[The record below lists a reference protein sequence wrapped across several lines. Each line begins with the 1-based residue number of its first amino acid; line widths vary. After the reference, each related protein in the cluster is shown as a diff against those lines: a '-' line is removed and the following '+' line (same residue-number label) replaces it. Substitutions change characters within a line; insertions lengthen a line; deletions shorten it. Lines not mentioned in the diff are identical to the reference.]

1 MRSSLVRSSLVAAAL
16 VLPTT
21 LLSGCNDWFNPEKA
35 VFEKY
40 NQRLA
45 NVLDTSESELE
56 ASPAVTIPDKRELF
70 QELPRLSLGLLESYQ
85 LRQCGLFNLL
95 AEKNSQLGKVQDA
108 FYDFDYQINLL
119 RTLNGCMSN
128 YPLSDEENT
137 KLNGLYDQKWHHLTV
152 HLDNMLLTSDAMRK
166 QLTGSEWLPLESK
179 DQVAHVRDAFLA
191 LDEMYQTPYRALSR
205 LPDVTIVNYQ
215 EEIEKTRLVGRLY
228 YTLID
233 ATHWLEQTTH
243 MLEANQD
250 KIICGANRDTTQ
262 FRYLRNVFQ
271 TIYVAEVQPYMAYV
285 DSTYQQLDGGLS
297 LVEKRMQAHGAN
309 YGIEKAHDQFRE
321 ETMKHVQF
329 WKNLFKRCGVKV
341 GNS

>member
-1 MRSSLVRSSLVAAAL
+1 MRSSLVAT
-16 VLPTT
+16 VLLLTTT
-21 LLSGCNDWFNPEKA
+21 LLVGCNEWFNPEKA

-45 NVLDTSESELE
+45 NVLDVSESQLE

-108 FYDFDYQINLL
+108 FYDFDYQTSLL
-119 RTLNGCMSN
+119 RTLNGCLSD
-128 YPLSDEENT
+128 YPLSDEESA
-137 KLNGLYDQKWHHLTV
+137 KLNGLYDQKWHHLTI

-166 QLTGSEWLPLESK
+166 QLTGSEWLPLDSK

-191 LDEMYQTPYRALSR
+191 LDEMYQTPYRTLSR

-233 ATHWLEQTTH
+233 ATQWLEQTTQ
-243 MLEANQD
+243 MLKANQN

-262 FRYLRNVFQ
+262 LRYLRNVFQ
-271 TIYVAEVQPYMAYV
+271 SIYVAEVQPYMAFV
-285 DSTYQQLDGGLS
+285 DSTYQQLDGGIN
-297 LVEKRMQAHGAN
+297 LVEQRMAAHGAS
-309 YGIEKAHDQFRE
+309 YGIENAHEQFRLQ
-321 ETMKHVQF
+321 TLGHVQF
-329 WKNLFKRCGVKV
+329 WKSLFKRCGVQV
-341 GNS
+341 GSQ

>member
-45 NVLDTSESELE
+45 NVLDTSQSELE

-108 FYDFDYQINLL
+108 FYDFDYQTNLL
-119 RTLNGCMSN
+119 RTLNGCLSD

-191 LDEMYQTPYRALSR
+191 LDEMYQTPYRTLSR

-329 WKNLFKRCGVKV
+329 WKNLFKRCGVKI

>member
-108 FYDFDYQINLL
+108 FYDFDYQTNLL
-119 RTLNGCMSN
+119 RTLNGCLSD

-191 LDEMYQTPYRALSR
+191 LDEMYQTPYRTLSR

-271 TIYVAEVQPYMAYV
+271 TIYVAEVQPYMAYL
-285 DSTYQQLDGGLS
+285 DSTYQQLAGGLS

-329 WKNLFKRCGVKV
+329 WKNLFKRCGVKI

>member
-1 MRSSLVRSSLVAAAL
+1 MRSSLVAT
-16 VLPTT
+16 VLLLTTT
-21 LLSGCNDWFNPEKA
+21 LLGGCNEWFNPEKA

-45 NVLDTSESELE
+45 NVLDVSESQLE

-108 FYDFDYQINLL
+108 FYDFDYQTSLL
-119 RTLNGCMSN
+119 RTLNGCLSY
-128 YPLSDEENT
+128 YPLSDEESA
-137 KLNGLYDQKWHHLTV
+137 KLNGLYDQKWHHLTI

-166 QLTGSEWLPLESK
+166 QLTGSEWLPLDSK

-191 LDEMYQTPYRALSR
+191 LDEMYQTPYRTLSR

-233 ATHWLEQTTH
+233 ATQWLEQTTQ
-243 MLEANQD
+243 MLKANQD

-271 TIYVAEVQPYMAYV
+271 SIYVAEVQPYMAFV
-285 DSTYQQLDGGLS
+285 DSTYQQLDGGIN
-297 LVEKRMQAHGAN
+297 LVEQRMAAHGAS
-309 YGIEKAHDQFRE
+309 YGIENAHEQFRLQ
-321 ETMKHVQF
+321 TLDHVQF
-329 WKNLFKRCGVKV
+329 WKSLFKRCGVQV
-341 GNS
+341 GSQ

>member
-56 ASPAVTIPDKRELF
+56 ASRAVTIPDKRELF

-108 FYDFDYQINLL
+108 FYDFDYQTNLL
-119 RTLNGCMSN
+119 RTLNGCMSD

-166 QLTGSEWLPLESK
+166 QLTGSEWLPLKSK

-329 WKNLFKRCGVKV
+329 WKNLFKRCGVKI

>member
-1 MRSSLVRSSLVAAAL
+1 MRNSLVATAL
-16 VLPTT
+16 
-21 LLSGCNDWFNPEKA
+21 LLSTSLLTGCNEWFNPEKA
-35 VFEKY
+35 IFEKY

-56 ASPAVTIPDKRELF
+56 ASPAVTIPEKRELF

-108 FYDFDYQINLL
+108 FYDFDYQTNLL
-119 RTLNGCMSN
+119 RTLNGCLN
-128 YPLSDEENT
+128 DYPLSEEESS
-137 KLNGLYDQKWHHLTV
+137 KLNGLYDQKWHHLSV

-166 QLTGSEWLPLESK
+166 QLTGAEWLPMESK

-191 LDEMYQTPYRALSR
+191 LNEMYQTPYRTLSR

-233 ATHWLEQTTH
+233 ATHWLEQTTQ

-271 TIYVAEVQPYMAYV
+271 SIYVGEVQPYMAFV
-285 DSTYQQLDGGLS
+285 DSTYQQLDGGIN
-297 LVEKRMQAHGAN
+297 LVEQRMAAHGAN
-309 YGIEKAHDQFRE
+309 YGIEKAHDQFRQKTLE
-321 ETMKHVQF
+321 HVQF
-329 WKNLFKRCGVKV
+329 WKDLFKRCGVSV
-341 GNS
+341 GNQ

>member
-1 MRSSLVRSSLVAAAL
+1 VRSSLVRSPLVAAAL

-108 FYDFDYQINLL
+108 FYDFDYQTNLL
-119 RTLNGCMSN
+119 RTLNGCLSD

-191 LDEMYQTPYRALSR
+191 LDEMYQTPYRTLSR

-329 WKNLFKRCGVKV
+329 WKNLFKRCGVKI

>member
-21 LLSGCNDWFNPEKA
+21 LLSGCNKWFNPEKA

-45 NVLDTSESELE
+45 NVLNTSESELE

-108 FYDFDYQINLL
+108 FYDFDYQTNLL

-329 WKNLFKRCGVKV
+329 WKNLFKRCGVKI

>member
-1 MRSSLVRSSLVAAAL
+1 VRSSLVRSSLVAAAL

-108 FYDFDYQINLL
+108 FYDFDYQTNLL
-119 RTLNGCMSN
+119 RTLNGCLSD

-191 LDEMYQTPYRALSR
+191 LDEMYQTPYRTLSR

-329 WKNLFKRCGVKV
+329 WKNLFKRCGVKI

>member
-21 LLSGCNDWFNPEKA
+21 LLSGCNDWFNSEKA

-108 FYDFDYQINLL
+108 FYDFDYQTNLL
-119 RTLNGCMSN
+119 RTLNGCMSD

-297 LVEKRMQAHGAN
+297 FVEKRMQAHGAN

-329 WKNLFKRCGVKV
+329 WKNIFKRCGVKI

>member
-1 MRSSLVRSSLVAAAL
+1 MRNSLVATAL
-16 VLPTT
+16 
-21 LLSGCNDWFNPEKA
+21 LLSTSLLTGCNEWFTPEKA

-45 NVLDTSESELE
+45 NVLDTSESDLE
-56 ASPAVTIPDKRELF
+56 ASPAVTVPEKRELF

-108 FYDFDYQINLL
+108 FYDFDYQTNLL
-119 RTLNGCMSN
+119 RTLNGCLN
-128 YPLSDEENT
+128 DYPLSDEEST
-137 KLNGLYDQKWHHLTV
+137 KLSGLYDQKWHHLSV

-166 QLTGSEWLPLESK
+166 QLTGSQWLPMESK
-179 DQVAHVRDAFLA
+179 EQVAHVRDAFLA
-191 LDEMYQTPYRALSR
+191 LDEIYQTPYRTLSR

-233 ATHWLEQTTH
+233 ATRWLEQTTQ

-271 TIYVAEVQPYMAYV
+271 SIYVGEVQPYMAFV
-285 DSTYQQLDGGLS
+285 DSTYQQLDGGIN
-297 LVEKRMQAHGAN
+297 LVEQRMAAHGAN
-309 YGIEKAHDQFRE
+309 YGIEKAHDQFRQKTLE
-321 ETMKHVQF
+321 HVQF
-329 WKNLFKRCGVKV
+329 WKDLFKRCGVSV
-341 GNS
+341 GNQ

>member
-1 MRSSLVRSSLVAAAL
+1 MRNSLVATAL
-16 VLPTT
+16 
-21 LLSGCNDWFNPEKA
+21 LLSTSLLTGCNEWFNPEKA

-56 ASPAVTIPDKRELF
+56 ASPAVTVPEKRELF

-108 FYDFDYQINLL
+108 FYDFDYQTNLL
-119 RTLNGCMSN
+119 RTLNGCLN
-128 YPLSDEENT
+128 DYPLSNEEST

-166 QLTGSEWLPLESK
+166 QLTGSEWLPMESK

-191 LDEMYQTPYRALSR
+191 LDEMYQTPYRTLSR

-233 ATHWLEQTTH
+233 ATHWLEQTTQ

-271 TIYVAEVQPYMAYV
+271 SIYVDEVQPYMAFV
-285 DSTYQQLDGGLS
+285 DSTYQQLDGGIN
-297 LVEKRMQAHGAN
+297 LVEQRMAAHGAN
-309 YGIEKAHDQFRE
+309 YGIEKAHDQFRQKTLE
-321 ETMKHVQF
+321 HVQF
-329 WKNLFKRCGVKV
+329 WKDLFKRCGVSV
-341 GNS
+341 GNQ

>member
-45 NVLDTSESELE
+45 NVLNTSESELE

-108 FYDFDYQINLL
+108 FYDFDYQTNLL
-119 RTLNGCMSN
+119 RTLNGCLSD

-191 LDEMYQTPYRALSR
+191 LDEMYQTPYRTLSR

-329 WKNLFKRCGVKV
+329 WKNLFKRCGVKI

>member
-16 VLPTT
+16 VLLTT
-21 LLSGCNDWFNPEKA
+21 LLSGCNKWFNPEKA

-108 FYDFDYQINLL
+108 FYDFDYQTNLL
-119 RTLNGCMSN
+119 RTLNGCLSD

-191 LDEMYQTPYRALSR
+191 LDEMYQTPYRTLSR

-228 YTLID
+228 YTLLD

-250 KIICGANRDTTQ
+250 KIICGTNRDTTQ

-329 WKNLFKRCGVKV
+329 WKNLFKRCGVKI

>member
-1 MRSSLVRSSLVAAAL
+1 MRSSPVRSSLVAAAL
-16 VLPTT
+16 VLLTT

-119 RTLNGCMSN
+119 RTLNGCLSD

-191 LDEMYQTPYRALSR
+191 LDEMYQTPYRTLSR

-250 KIICGANRDTTQ
+250 KIICGANRDTTP

-329 WKNLFKRCGVKV
+329 WKNLFKRCGVKI

>member
-1 MRSSLVRSSLVAAAL
+1 MRSSLVATAL
-16 VLPTT
+16 LLTT
-21 LLSGCNDWFNPEKA
+21 ILLGGCNEWFNPEKA

-45 NVLDTSESELE
+45 NVLDVSESQLE

-108 FYDFDYQINLL
+108 FYDFDYQTSLL
-119 RTLNGCMSN
+119 RTLNGCLSD
-128 YPLSDEENT
+128 YPLSDEESA
-137 KLNGLYDQKWHHLTV
+137 KLNGLYDQKWHHLTI

-166 QLTGSEWLPLESK
+166 QLTGSEWLPLDSK

-191 LDEMYQTPYRALSR
+191 LDEMYQTPYRTLSR

-233 ATHWLEQTTH
+233 ATQWLEQTTQ
-243 MLEANQD
+243 MLKANQN
-250 KIICGANRDTTQ
+250 KIICGENRDTTQ

-271 TIYVAEVQPYMAYV
+271 SIYVAEVQPYMAFV
-285 DSTYQQLDGGLS
+285 DSTYQQLDGGIN
-297 LVEKRMQAHGAN
+297 LVEQRMAAHGAS
-309 YGIEKAHDQFRE
+309 YGIENAHEQFRLQ
-321 ETMKHVQF
+321 TMDHVQF
-329 WKNLFKRCGVKV
+329 WKSLFKRCGVQV
-341 GNS
+341 GSQ

>member
-21 LLSGCNDWFNPEKA
+21 LLSGCNDRFNPEKA

-108 FYDFDYQINLL
+108 FYDFDYQTNLL
-119 RTLNGCMSN
+119 RTLNGCLSD

-191 LDEMYQTPYRALSR
+191 LDEMYQTPYRTLSR

-233 ATHWLEQTTH
+233 ATHWLEQTTY

-329 WKNLFKRCGVKV
+329 WKNLFKRCGVKI

>member
-1 MRSSLVRSSLVAAAL
+1 VRSSLVATAL
-16 VLPTT
+16 
-21 LLSGCNDWFNPEKA
+21 LLSTSLLTGCNEWFNPEKA

-108 FYDFDYQINLL
+108 FYDFDYQTNLL
-119 RTLNGCMSN
+119 RTLNGCLSD

-191 LDEMYQTPYRALSR
+191 LDEMYQTPYRTLSR

-329 WKNLFKRCGVKV
+329 WKNLFKRCGVKI

>member
-108 FYDFDYQINLL
+108 FYDFDYQTNLL
-119 RTLNGCMSN
+119 RTLNGCMSD

-228 YTLID
+228 YTLLD

-329 WKNLFKRCGVKV
+329 WKNLFKRCGVKI

>member
-1 MRSSLVRSSLVAAAL
+1 MRSSLVAT
-16 VLPTT
+16 VLLLTTT
-21 LLSGCNDWFNPEKA
+21 LLCGCSEWFNPEKA

-45 NVLDTSESELE
+45 NVLDVSESQLE

-108 FYDFDYQINLL
+108 FYDFDYQTSLL
-119 RTLNGCMSN
+119 RTLNGCLSD
-128 YPLSDEENT
+128 YPLSDEESA
-137 KLNGLYDQKWHHLTV
+137 KLNGLYDQKWHHLTI

-166 QLTGSEWLPLESK
+166 QLTGSEWLPLDSK

-191 LDEMYQTPYRALSR
+191 LDEMYQTPYRTLSR

-233 ATHWLEQTTH
+233 ATQWLEQTTQ
-243 MLEANQD
+243 MLKANQD

-271 TIYVAEVQPYMAYV
+271 SIYVAEVQPYMAFV
-285 DSTYQQLDGGLS
+285 DSTYQQLDGGIN
-297 LVEKRMQAHGAN
+297 LVEQRMTAHGAS
-309 YGIEKAHDQFRE
+309 YGIENAHEQFRLQ
-321 ETMKHVQF
+321 TMDHVQF
-329 WKNLFKRCGVKV
+329 WKSLFKRCGVQV
-341 GNS
+341 GSQ

>member
-108 FYDFDYQINLL
+108 FYDFDYQTNLL
-119 RTLNGCMSN
+119 RTLNGCLSD

-137 KLNGLYDQKWHHLTV
+137 KLNGLYGQKWHHLTV

-191 LDEMYQTPYRALSR
+191 LDEMYQTPYRTLSR

>member
-1 MRSSLVRSSLVAAAL
+1 MRNSLVAAAL
-16 VLPTT
+16 
-21 LLSGCNDWFNPEKA
+21 LLSTSLLTGCNEWFNPEKA

-45 NVLDTSESELE
+45 NVLDTSESDLE
-56 ASPAVTIPDKRELF
+56 ASPAVTVPEKRELF

-108 FYDFDYQINLL
+108 FYDFDYQTNLL
-119 RTLNGCMSN
+119 RTLNGCLN
-128 YPLSDEENT
+128 DYPLSEEEST
-137 KLNGLYDQKWHHLTV
+137 KLNGLYDQKWHHLSV

-166 QLTGSEWLPLESK
+166 QLTGSEWLPMESK

-191 LDEMYQTPYRALSR
+191 LDEIYQTPYRTLSR

-215 EEIEKTRLVGRLY
+215 EELEKTRLVGRLY

-233 ATHWLEQTTH
+233 ATHWLEQTTQ

-271 TIYVAEVQPYMAYV
+271 SIYVGEVQPYMAFV
-285 DSTYQQLDGGLS
+285 DSTYQQLDGGIN
-297 LVEKRMQAHGAN
+297 LVEQRMAAHGAN
-309 YGIEKAHDQFRE
+309 YGIEKAHDQFRQKTLE
-321 ETMKHVQF
+321 HVQF
-329 WKNLFKRCGVKV
+329 WKGLFKRCGVSV
-341 GNS
+341 GNQ

>member
-1 MRSSLVRSSLVAAAL
+1 MRSSLVRSSLVAASL

-108 FYDFDYQINLL
+108 FYDFDYQTNLL
-119 RTLNGCMSN
+119 RTLNGCLSD
-128 YPLSDEENT
+128 YLLSDEENT

-191 LDEMYQTPYRALSR
+191 LDEMYQTPYRTLSR
-205 LPDVTIVNYQ
+205 LPDVTIANYQ

-243 MLEANQD
+243 MLESNQD
-250 KIICGANRDTTQ
+250 KIICGANRDSTQ

-329 WKNLFKRCGVKV
+329 WKNLFKRCGVKI

>member
-1 MRSSLVRSSLVAAAL
+1 
-16 VLPTT
+16 
-21 LLSGCNDWFNPEKA
+21 
-35 VFEKY
+35 
-40 NQRLA
+40 
-45 NVLDTSESELE
+45 
-56 ASPAVTIPDKRELF
+56 
-70 QELPRLSLGLLESYQ
+70 
-85 LRQCGLFNLL
+85 
-95 AEKNSQLGKVQDA
+95 
-108 FYDFDYQINLL
+108 
-119 RTLNGCMSN
+119 
-128 YPLSDEENT
+128 
-137 KLNGLYDQKWHHLTV
+137 
-152 HLDNMLLTSDAMRK
+152 
-166 QLTGSEWLPLESK
+166 
-179 DQVAHVRDAFLA
+179 
-191 LDEMYQTPYRALSR
+191 MYQTPYRTLSR

-250 KIICGANRDTTQ
+250 KIICDANRDTTQ

-329 WKNLFKRCGVKV
+329 WKNLFKRCGVKI

>member
-16 VLPTT
+16 VLLTT

-108 FYDFDYQINLL
+108 FYDFDYQTNLL
-119 RTLNGCMSN
+119 RTLNGCLSD

-191 LDEMYQTPYRALSR
+191 LDEMYQTPYRTLSR

-329 WKNLFKRCGVKV
+329 WKNLFKRCGVKI

>member
-95 AEKNSQLGKVQDA
+95 AEKNSQLGKVQDS
-108 FYDFDYQINLL
+108 FYDFDYQTNLL
-119 RTLNGCMSN
+119 RTLNGCMSD

-166 QLTGSEWLPLESK
+166 QLTGSEWLQLESK

-329 WKNLFKRCGVKV
+329 WKNLFKRCGVKI

>member
-108 FYDFDYQINLL
+108 FYDFDYQTNLL
-119 RTLNGCMSN
+119 RTLNGCLSD

-191 LDEMYQTPYRALSR
+191 LDEMYQTPYRTLSR

-329 WKNLFKRCGVKV
+329 WKNLFKRCGVKI

>member
-1 MRSSLVRSSLVAAAL
+1 M
-16 VLPTT
+16 TT

-119 RTLNGCMSN
+119 RTLNGCLSD

-191 LDEMYQTPYRALSR
+191 LDEMYQTPYRTLSR

-250 KIICGANRDTTQ
+250 KIICGANRDTTP

-329 WKNLFKRCGVKV
+329 WKNLFKRCGVKI

>member
-108 FYDFDYQINLL
+108 FYDFDYQTNLL
-119 RTLNGCMSN
+119 RTLNGCLSD

-329 WKNLFKRCGVKV
+329 WKNLFKRCGVKI

>member
-16 VLPTT
+16 VLLTT
-21 LLSGCNDWFNPEKA
+21 LLSGCNKWFNPEKA

-108 FYDFDYQINLL
+108 FYDFDYQTNLL
-119 RTLNGCMSN
+119 RTLNGCMSD

-166 QLTGSEWLPLESK
+166 QLTGSEWLPLKSK

-329 WKNLFKRCGVKV
+329 WKNLFKRCGVKI

>member
-108 FYDFDYQINLL
+108 FYDFDYQTNLL
-119 RTLNGCMSN
+119 RTLNGCMSD

-228 YTLID
+228 YTLLD

-321 ETMKHVQF
+321 ETIKHVQF
-329 WKNLFKRCGVKV
+329 WKNLFKRCGVKI

>member
-1 MRSSLVRSSLVAAAL
+1 MRTSLIASAL
-16 VLPTT
+16 LLSTT
-21 LLSGCNDWFNPEKA
+21 LLSGCTEWFNPEKA

-45 NVLDTSESELE
+45 NVLEVSESELE
-56 ASPAVTIPDKRELF
+56 TSHAVTIPDKRELF

-108 FYDFDYQINLL
+108 FYDFDYQTSLL
-119 RTLNGCMSN
+119 RTLNGCLSD
-128 YPLSDEENT
+128 YPLSDEEIT
-137 KLNGLYDQKWHHLTV
+137 KLSGLYDQKWHHLAV

-179 DQVAHVRDAFLA
+179 DQIAHVRDAFLA
-191 LDEMYQTPYRALSR
+191 LDEMYQTPYRTLSR

-215 EEIEKTRLVGRLY
+215 EELEKTRIVGRLY
-228 YTLID
+228 YTLVD
-233 ATHWLEQTTH
+233 ATHWLEQTTQ
-243 MLEANQD
+243 MLEENQD

-271 TIYVAEVQPYMAYV
+271 SIYVAEVQPYMAFV
-285 DSTYQQLDGGLS
+285 DSTYQQLSVGVR
-297 LVEKRMQAHGAN
+297 LVEQRMAAHGTN
-309 YGIEKAHDQFRE
+309 YGIESAHNQFRKKALE
-321 ETMKHVQF
+321 HVHF
-329 WKNLFKRCGVKV
+329 WKDLFGRCGVKV
-341 GNS
+341 ER

>member
-1 MRSSLVRSSLVAAAL
+1 MRSSLVAT
-16 VLPTT
+16 VLLLTTT
-21 LLSGCNDWFNPEKA
+21 LLCGCNEWFNPEKA

-45 NVLDTSESELE
+45 NVLDVSESQLE

-108 FYDFDYQINLL
+108 FYDFDYQTSLL
-119 RTLNGCMSN
+119 RTLNGCLSD
-128 YPLSDEENT
+128 YPLSDEESA
-137 KLNGLYDQKWHHLTV
+137 KLNGLYDQKWHHLTI

-166 QLTGSEWLPLESK
+166 QLTGSEWLPLDSK

-191 LDEMYQTPYRALSR
+191 LDEMYQTPYRTLSR

-233 ATHWLEQTTH
+233 ATQWLEQTTQ
-243 MLEANQD
+243 MLKANQD

-271 TIYVAEVQPYMAYV
+271 SIYVAEVQPYMAFV
-285 DSTYQQLDGGLS
+285 DSTYQQLGGGIN
-297 LVEKRMQAHGAN
+297 LVEQRMAAHGAS
-309 YGIEKAHDQFRE
+309 YGIENAHEQFRLQ
-321 ETMKHVQF
+321 TMDHVQF
-329 WKNLFKRCGVKV
+329 WKSLFKRCGVQV
-341 GNS
+341 GSQ